1 VRTRTHTRLFSTP
14 SDRTG
19 HYNLV
24 NGNSPWPLLNGLHM
38 ESVLYSFF
46 QMSHFKLLLLF
57 LIMLNPSID
66 AELLETSVVS
76 PTETPD
82 NTRILS

>member
-1 VRTRTHTRLFSTP
+1 
-14 SDRTG
+14 
-19 HYNLV
+19 
-24 NGNSPWPLLNGLHM
+24 M